1 MRPLL
6 SPELLRELQTLV
18 ARPLAWDVPL
28 AARASLKI
36 GGPAEVL
43 ATVSDCQEISQV
55 LTFARDNNLPW
66 RILGKGSNVLISDD
80 GLAGI
85 TLILGESFRRLEKS
99 GPLEITAGAA
109 SALAAVSRF
118 CQEQGLAGLEFAAGI
133 PGSVGGAVLM
143 NAGAFGGQIADCL
156 CAIDLC
162 SADGPRRLQGIEELR
177 FAYRAW
183 LDAAKW
189 RGQAVIVAARFALR
203 PDELAAIAAR
213 MESYQRQRHERQPH
227 GVMSVGSFFKNPP
240 GDSAGRLIDACGL
253 KGLRVGNAM
262 VSPMHANFLV
272 NTGAA
277 TAADMR
283 ELARQVRE
291 AVFNHHGVRLEEE
304 VEPW

>member
-1 MRPLL
+1 MKPLL
-6 SPELLRELQTLV
+6 SPELRRELQTLV
-18 ARPLAWDVPL
+18 ARPLVWDAPL

-43 ATVSDCQEISQV
+43 ATVLNCQEISQV

-85 TLILGESFRRLEKS
+85 TLVLGESFRHLEKS

-109 SALAAVSRF
+109 SGLAAVSRF

-133 PGSVGGAVLM
+133 PGSIGGAVLM

-162 SADGPRRLQGIEELR
+162 AADGPRMLQGGELR

-183 LDAAKW
+183 LDAERW
-189 RGQAVIVAARFALR
+189 RNQAVIVAGRFALR
-203 PDELAAIAAR
+203 PDEPAAIAAR
-213 MESYQRQRHERQPH
+213 MESYQRQRQERQPH
-227 GVMSVGSFFKNPP
+227 GVMSAGSFFKNPP

-272 NTGAA
+272 NTGGASA
-277 TAADMR
+277 SDMR
-283 ELARQVRE
+283 ELARRVRE
-291 AVFNHHGVRLEEE
+291 TVYSRHGIRLEEE
-304 VEPW
+304 VESW